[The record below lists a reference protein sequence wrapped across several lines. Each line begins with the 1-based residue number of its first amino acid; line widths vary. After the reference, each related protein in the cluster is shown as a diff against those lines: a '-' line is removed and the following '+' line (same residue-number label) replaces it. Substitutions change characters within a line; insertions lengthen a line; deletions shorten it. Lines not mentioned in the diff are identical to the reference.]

1 MSGRAESDGW
11 LILFTSPK
19 NSEST
24 KGIERKAWK
33 KSEMQNLTL
42 PPRLK
47 IPWMEEPGRLQSM
60 GSQRVGHDWA
70 TSFSFCSLNGHTL
83 ATTRP
88 LLCCSPPQN
97 MPFLP
102 CQPKTHL
109 CKSQLKSSFFQIFLD
124 SSFWS
129 HCCIT
134 WTPTDLQAYSFFS
147 TSPLS
152 TIFTCMTCLSFLAMN
167 FLWAGSRYP

>member
-1 MSGRAESDGW
+1 MKYDICGKLSLMSGRAESDGW

-70 TSFSFCSLNGHTL
+70 TFFLSFFPRLSNFTFTFYFHALEKEMGTHSSVACSLENSRDREAWWAAIYGVTQSQTL
-83 ATTRP
+83 KWV
-88 LLCCSPPQN
+88 SE
-97 MPFLP
+97 
-102 CQPKTHL
+102 
-109 CKSQLKSSFFQIFLD
+109 
-124 SSFWS
+124 
-129 HCCIT
+129 
-134 WTPTDLQAYSFFS
+134 
-147 TSPLS
+147 
-152 TIFTCMTCLSFLAMN
+152 LAAAA
-167 FLWAGSRYP
+167 LTGWL

>member
-1 MSGRAESDGW
+1 MKYDICGKLSLMSGRAESDGW

-60 GSQRVGHDWA
+60 GSQSRTRLSDFL
-70 TSFSFCSLNGHTL
+70 SFFLSTFTFYFHALEKEMGTHSSVACSLENSRDREAWWAAIYGVTQSRTRLKQLSSSNSSKSYRLDTCWVSNLTVCL
-83 ATTRP
+83 A
-88 LLCCSPPQN
+88 
-97 MPFLP
+97 
-102 CQPKTHL
+102 
-109 CKSQLKSSFFQIFLD
+109 
-124 SSFWS
+124 
-129 HCCIT
+129 
-134 WTPTDLQAYSFFS
+134 
-147 TSPLS
+147 
-152 TIFTCMTCLSFLAMN
+152 
-167 FLWAGSRYP
+167 G